1 MKRAADSVRAITRA
15 DTPEKIAAEIAA
27 SQAEAREAGAEA
39 ARQAELA
46 RELLDDDE
54 AEAAEARSR
63 SEDRRRRRAEARIA
77 ELRERLAA
85 ATWQAREAAFR
96 RHRKL
101 LVRQA
106 TRSCW
111 PQRRLPRRTRLLSR
125 RARAAIAEIGDD
137 SAFPALHYAGIGLP
151 DSIRSWERN

>member
-1 MKRAADSVRAITRA
+1 MT
-15 DTPEKIAAEIAA
+15 
-27 SQAEAREAGAEA
+27 
-39 ARQAELA
+39 
-46 RELLDDDE
+46 E

-101 LVRQA
+101 LVTAGHKVVLAAEALAEANDAVIA
-106 TRSCW
+106 TR
-111 PQRRLPRRTRLLSR
+111 
-125 RARAAIAEIGDD
+125 RAAVAEMGDI
-137 SAFPALHYAGIGLP
+137 SALPALHYAGIALP
-151 DSIRSWERN
+151 ELDPAVGAKGRAHLGSTRNR